1 METRFQTVM
10 IVSPIEMNQTTR
22 LSAFEVLEIV
32 VQKEIK
38 SVTEPQALAKK
49 QKSDLAEFTP
59 FAVLLH

>member
-1 METRFQTVM
+1 M

-32 VQKEIK
+32 VEKEIK

-49 QKSDLAEFTP
+49 QKSDLAEFAP
-59 FAVLLH
+59 SAVHLEKILNHLH

>member
-1 METRFQTVM
+1 MM

-32 VQKEIK
+32 VEKEIK

-59 FAVLLH
+59 FAVHLEKILNYLH

>member
-1 METRFQTVM
+1 
-10 IVSPIEMNQTTR
+10 MNQTTR

-32 VQKEIK
+32 VEKEIK

-59 FAVLLH
+59 VAVHLEKILNHLH